1 MPAQWGNVDDIGG
14 NYKCKTF
21 PDSNIS
27 YITLKMNVTIEKSYV
42 SCVRACNVVI
52 RKCLKR
58 FTDAQRWNV
67 VSTVILNNCETYFL

>member
-27 YITLKMNVTIEKSYV
+27 YITLKMNVTKEKSYDI
-42 SCVRACNVVI
+42 I

-58 FTDAQRWNV
+58 FTDALRWNV
-67 VSTVILNNCETYFL
+67 FSTVILNNCETYFL